1 MPYMGCLEW
10 MIRTAAA
17 VEITDE
23 IVHLPKV
30 NWYYVKNAVSVFR
43 GKNRTHY
50 PNFTGDISLYSFQSL
65 YILPYFFYLLIND
78 AKYLMSYYTATTLV
92 LKSSIWGNAKLS
104 TLALCQ
110 NSSPAGRWSLNYI
123 FFIRERFDG
132 KFWQIV
138 IFLQI
143 WREGSIYLEVQ
154 MKKVQNAKGKHQLVF
169 FSTWFPFF

>member
-1 MPYMGCLEW
+1 MPCMGCLEW

-17 VEITDE
+17 VETDE
-23 IVHLPKV
+23 IEHLPKV
-30 NWYYVKNAVSVFR
+30 NWYYVKMQCLLR
-43 GKNRTHY
+43 GKSRTHY

-138 IFLQI
+138 IFFADMERRQHI
-143 WREGSIYLEVQ
+143 SRSPDEESTKRKRKTSTGIFF
-154 MKKVQNAKGKHQLVF
+154 NLVPIF
-169 FSTWFPFF
+169 